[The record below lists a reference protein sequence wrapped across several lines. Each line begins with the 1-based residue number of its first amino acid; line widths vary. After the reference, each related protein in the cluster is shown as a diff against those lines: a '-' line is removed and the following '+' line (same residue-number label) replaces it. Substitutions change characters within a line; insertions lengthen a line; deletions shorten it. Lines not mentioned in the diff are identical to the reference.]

1 MGRVKGEK
9 RFTAENPG
17 ELGEVIITDLV
28 GVAAPPK
35 KPSTKTWHATFSVRG
50 WQHGVQ
56 RGVTL
61 RVTTDSRA
69 GYNVFTSY
77 LSPSAARE
85 LVRRVRFDVR
95 ASTGW
100 FCRELEGLDADRKLA
115 KWLVAAFKSALKR
128 QAP

>member
-1 MGRVKGEK
+1 M
-9 RFTAENPG
+9 
-17 ELGEVIITDLV
+17 
-28 GVAAPPK
+28 
-35 KPSTKTWHATFSVRG
+35 
-50 WQHGVQ
+50 Q